1 VILQENKK
9 GVLGKTQILMASG
22 FSGGGGGGGG
32 GVQDFYTNRSPIIPT
47 MNLTNNHHNPSSL
60 PPYRT
65 NQIFLDQNLSSHNY
79 QQIAQHRAIFPTTTA
94 TTTLIGKRTLADF
107 QAFQQS
113 PPQQNLLNQ
122 AALNNLLLRS
132 VKPRINNNIFQQNT
146 SPISTLDFSV
156 SNLSPELPSLM
167 SQRYGLP
174 LLQQLRPQHHQQHQQ
189 QQPMNLISPI
199 GIINNN
205 RSSNNSMMPYVNML
219 QNQNGGGN
227 GIVMGQDREKK
238 MLNQLQELEKQLLD
252 DDDDNQEGDAVSV
265 ITNTNSEWSETIH
278 NLITSSSCNNPISPS
293 PTSSSSSSFSTVT
306 TAVSKQTVIEAAS
319 AIYEGK
325 TDVYTEILTRV
336 SLVSSPVGNSE
347 QRLIEYMLMALK
359 SRLNSSENTTS
370 VMELYSKEHVD
381 ATQLL
386 YDLSPCFKL
395 GFMAANLAI
404 IDATR
409 EQEQEANTSSN
420 GFHVVDFDIGH
431 GGQYKNLLHALSG
444 LQNSKPAIVKIT
456 AVAAG
461 SNGVEE
467 ERLRLVGE
475 TLTQLAR
482 RVGLNLCF
490 NVVSCKLSELTR
502 ESLGCEPD
510 EALAVNFAFKLYRM
524 PDESVSST
532 ENPRDELLRRVK
544 GLAPRVV
551 TVVEQEMNTNTAP
564 FMARVNESCSYYGAL
579 FDSIESTVKGDN
591 SERAKV
597 EEGLGRRMVN
607 SVACEGRDRV
617 ERCEVF
623 GKWRARMGMAGFE
636 LKPLSH
642 NIAESMK
649 TRLSLANRVNPGF
662 SVKEENGG
670 VCFGWMGKTL
680 TVASAWR

>member
-1 VILQENKK
+1 
-9 GVLGKTQILMASG
+9 
-22 FSGGGGGGGG
+22 
-32 GVQDFYTNRSPIIPT
+32 
-47 MNLTNNHHNPSSL
+47 
-60 PPYRT
+60 
-65 NQIFLDQNLSSHNY
+65 
-79 QQIAQHRAIFPTTTA
+79 
-94 TTTLIGKRTLADF
+94 
-107 QAFQQS
+107 
-113 PPQQNLLNQ
+113 
-122 AALNNLLLRS
+122 
-132 VKPRINNNIFQQNT
+132 
-146 SPISTLDFSV
+146 
-156 SNLSPELPSLM
+156 
-167 SQRYGLP
+167 
-174 LLQQLRPQHHQQHQQ
+174 
-189 QQPMNLISPI
+189 
-199 GIINNN
+199 
-205 RSSNNSMMPYVNML
+205 
-219 QNQNGGGN
+219 
-227 GIVMGQDREKK
+227 
-238 MLNQLQELEKQLLD
+238 
-252 DDDDNQEGDAVSV
+252 
-265 ITNTNSEWSETIH
+265 
-278 NLITSSSCNNPISPS
+278 
-293 PTSSSSSSFSTVT
+293 
-306 TAVSKQTVIEAAS
+306 
-319 AIYEGK
+319 
-325 TDVYTEILTRV
+325 
-336 SLVSSPVGNSE
+336 
-347 QRLIEYMLMALK
+347 
-359 SRLNSSENTTS
+359 
-370 VMELYSKEHVD
+370 
-381 ATQLL
+381 
-386 YDLSPCFKL
+386 
-395 GFMAANLAI
+395 MAANLAI

-456 AVAAG
+456 AVAAD

>member
-47 MNLTNNHHNPSSL
+47 MNLTNNHQNPSSL

-227 GIVMGQDREKK
+227 GMVMGQDREKK
-238 MLNQLQELEKQLLD
+238 MLNQLQELEKQLLDD

-306 TAVSKQTVIEAAS
+306 TPVSKQTVIEAAS

-336 SLVSSPVGNSE
+336 SLVSSPGGNSE

-532 ENPRDELLRRVK
+532 ENPRDEL
-544 GLAPRVV
+544 
-551 TVVEQEMNTNTAP
+551 
-564 FMARVNESCSYYGAL
+564 
-579 FDSIESTVKGDN
+579 
-591 SERAKV
+591 
-597 EEGLGRRMVN
+597 
-607 SVACEGRDRV
+607 
-617 ERCEVF
+617 
-623 GKWRARMGMAGFE
+623 
-636 LKPLSH
+636 
-642 NIAESMK
+642 
-649 TRLSLANRVNPGF
+649 
-662 SVKEENGG
+662 
-670 VCFGWMGKTL
+670 
-680 TVASAWR
+680 